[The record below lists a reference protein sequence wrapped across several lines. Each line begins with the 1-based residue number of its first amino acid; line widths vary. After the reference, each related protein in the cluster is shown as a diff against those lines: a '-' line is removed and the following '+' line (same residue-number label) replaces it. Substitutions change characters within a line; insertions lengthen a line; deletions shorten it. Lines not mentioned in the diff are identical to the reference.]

1 MANNFVDFQFGFKLY
16 SANPLDY
23 RYVGKTKA
31 FLNELIDLEA
41 TYPGLRVYIEDDNTF
56 YAYLKNAEGVYEF
69 QEDKGKEGPQGPK
82 GERGLTGATGQPGYT
97 FTPAISDTGELS
109 WTKSRGE
116 GGDVPAP
123 INIKGAIG
131 PQGPTGPQGPKG
143 DPGTGVTIKPDK
155 ASCLVI
161 GDSYIDEITGN
172 LMMLTTLPNTFKDL
186 GPIRGPQG
194 LQGEKGDKGDPGEQ
208 GPRGE
213 QGIQGIQGPQGEQ
226 GIQGPKGDQGE
237 QGLPGENGA
246 DGKSA
251 YEIAK
256 EHGFVGSEEDWL
268 ATLKG
273 DKGDQGEQGIQGPQ
287 GEQGIPGAEGKSA
300 YQIAKEAGFEG
311 DEASWL
317 ASLKGEKGEQGTPGV
332 NGTNGKDGAAATIQ
346 IGTVT
351 STSGTASVTNSGTDK
366 AAVFNFNLP
375 KGTDGITPN
384 ITINATTLEPGN
396 DVTVEKTGTDAAPV
410 FTFGI
415 PRGVD
420 GKNGEKGATGAQGA
434 TGAPGAAAAIT
445 GATAE
450 IGENDPTQ
458 PSEVAVTAE
467 GTDSARSFKFVF
479 KNIKGNKGD
488 KGEDG
493 KSIQVKENADACT
506 VLGDG
511 YIDDNGHLQILTTTD
526 PRAFKDVG
534 EIRGPQGLQG
544 PTGATGPTGAVGPKG
559 DTGAQGEKGDKGDP
573 GTTFTPSVSSDG
585 ILSWTNDSNKPNPE
599 NVNIKG
605 QKGDT
610 GAPGAKATVSVNE
623 TITQLAYD
631 AKPIVTSS
639 VDEPSNTTQLAFSF
653 PRSPI
658 FKPSINDGVLSWS
671 KTDSGTVQQ
680 PDTFNITE
688 QLTPP
693 LVFGSDALRVTH
705 KGKLCMKAAANKQ
718 HLPNVATFFN
728 RTPVEGDRCLFY
740 SYATEGSLTE
750 PKIYLGVFKEELQTD
765 TDDYWYFEVP
775 SEMAATTPSLK
786 GPKGEPG
793 KDGAPGKDGIDGK
806 NATVSVSSSSSTTAD
821 EKDRITISGYAGADT
836 STAANINSSLEEL
849 SNGDRALHLAYT
861 FTNMIGNG
869 IKSIS
874 YAPSDADSGENVLTF
889 KTFANMNIGTD
900 ENPTYSDTKEII
912 IKNGSGILAFTNPIN
927 GTITPST
934 ETSWARAPVYV
945 TLSNG
950 DTKTLPMPIITPVQG
965 NTTFEIANSTSEI
978 GITSEF
984 GEVNRA
990 NGRVPV
996 HFIMKL
1002 FEVTASAD
1010 ETDITTEPV
1019 SATNTFYLHTKQG
1032 SSQAITIG
1040 LDDGDLANEA
1050 TNG

>member
-123 INIKGAIG
+123 VNIKGAIG

-143 DPGTGVTIKPDK
+143 DPGTGVIIKPDK
-155 ASCLVI
+155 ASCLVV
-161 GDSYIDEITGN
+161 GDSYIDESTGN
-172 LMMLTTLPNTFKDL
+172 LMMLTALPDTFKDL
-186 GPIRGPQG
+186 GPVRGPQG
-194 LQGEKGDKGDPGEQ
+194 LQGEKGETGAQGPIGPQGEQGPKGDPGEQ
-208 GPRGE
+208 GPV
-213 QGIQGIQGPQGEQ
+213 GPQGPKGET
-226 GIQGPKGDQGE
+226 GEQGPKGDPGE
-237 QGLPGENGA
+237 QGPAGPQGVKGDPGPQGP
-246 DGKSA
+246 
-251 YEIAK
+251 
-256 EHGFVGSEEDWL
+256 
-268 ATLKG
+268 KG
-273 DKGDQGEQGIQGPQ
+273 DKGEPGAQGEQGIQGPQ

-311 DEASWL
+311 DETSWL

-493 KSIQVKENADACT
+493 KSIQVKANAADCT

-511 YIDDNGHLQILTTTD
+511 YIDAIGHLQILTSLD
-526 PRAFKDVG
+526 PKTFKDVG

-544 PTGATGPTGAVGPKG
+544 PKGDKGDTGAQGPKG

-585 ILSWTNDSNKPNPE
+585 MLSWTNDGNKQNPQE
-599 NVNIKG
+599 INIKG
-605 QKGDT
+605 PKGAT
-610 GAPGAKATVSVNE
+610 GDKGAKATVSVNE

-631 AKPIVTSS
+631 ASPIVTNS
-639 VDEPSNTTQLAFSF
+639 VDEITNNNQLTFSF

-658 FKPSINDGVLSWS
+658 FKPSINEGVLSWS
-671 KTDSGTVQQ
+671 KADSGTVQQ
-680 PDTFNITE
+680 PEAFNITE

-693 LVFGSDALRVTH
+693 LMFGSDAITVTRN
-705 KGKLCMKAAANKQ
+705 GKRCMKAAANKQ

-740 SYATEGSLTE
+740 SYSTEGSMTE
-750 PKIYLGVFKEELQTD
+750 PRIYLGVFKEELQTD
-765 TDDYWYFEVP
+765 SEDYWYFEVP
-775 SEMAATTPSLK
+775 SGMADTTPSLK
-786 GPKGEPG
+786 GDKGEPG
-793 KDGAPGKDGIDGK
+793 KDGAPGKDGTDGK
-806 NATVSVSSSSSTTAD
+806 NATVTVLSSSTAAD
-821 EKDRITISGYAGADT
+821 DKDKITISGYAGADA
-836 STAANINSSLEEL
+836 TATANINSKLEEL
-849 SNGDRALHLAYT
+849 STGDRLLHLAYK

-889 KTFANMNIGTD
+889 KTFAKMNLGTD
-900 ENPTYSDTKEII
+900 ENPIYSDTKEII
-912 IKNGSGILAFTNPIN
+912 IKNGSGILAFTYPIN

-934 ETSWARAPVYV
+934 ANKWATAPVNV
-945 TLSNG
+945 NLSNNT
-950 DTKTLPMPIITPVQG
+950 TKTLPMPIITPVQG

-984 GEVNRA
+984 GEVNRV
-990 NGRVPV
+990 NGTVPV
-996 HFIMKL
+996 HFTMKL
-1002 FEVTASAD
+1002 FEVTASENEA
-1010 ETDITTEPV
+1010 DITTGPV

>member
-123 INIKGAIG
+123 VNIKGAIG

-143 DPGTGVTIKPDK
+143 DPGTGVIIKPDK
-155 ASCLVI
+155 ASCLVV
-161 GDSYIDEITGN
+161 GDSYIDESTGN
-172 LMMLTTLPNTFKDL
+172 LMMLTALPDTFKDL
-186 GPIRGPQG
+186 GPVRGPQG
-194 LQGEKGDKGDPGEQ
+194 LQGEKGETGPQGPIGPQGEQGPKGDPGEQ
-208 GPRGE
+208 GPV
-213 QGIQGIQGPQGEQ
+213 GPQGPKGET
-226 GIQGPKGDQGE
+226 GEQGPKGDLGE
-237 QGLPGENGA
+237 QGPAGPQGVKGDPGPQGP
-246 DGKSA
+246 
-251 YEIAK
+251 
-256 EHGFVGSEEDWL
+256 
-268 ATLKG
+268 KG
-273 DKGDQGEQGIQGPQ
+273 DKGETGAQGEQGIQGPQ

-332 NGTNGKDGAAATIQ
+332 NGTNGKDGSAATIQ

-420 GKNGEKGATGAQGA
+420 GKNGEKGATGAKGD

-467 GTDSARSFKFVF
+467 GSDSARSFKFVF

-585 ILSWTNDSNKPNPE
+585 ILSWTNDGNKQNPQE
-599 NVNIKG
+599 INIKG
-605 QKGDT
+605 PKGAT
-610 GAPGAKATVSVNE
+610 GDKGAKATVSVNE

-631 AKPIVTSS
+631 ASPIVTNS
-639 VDEPSNTTQLAFSF
+639 VDETTNNNQLTFSF

-658 FKPSINDGVLSWS
+658 FKPSINEGVLSWS
-671 KTDSGTVQQ
+671 KADSGTVQQ

-693 LVFGSDALRVTH
+693 LMFGSDAITVTRN
-705 KGKLCMKAAANKQ
+705 GKRCMKAAANKQ

-740 SYATEGSLTE
+740 SYSTEGSMTE
-750 PKIYLGVFKEELQTD
+750 PRIYLGVFKEELQTD
-765 TDDYWYFEVP
+765 SEDYWYFEVP
-775 SEMAATTPSLK
+775 SGMANSTPSLK
-786 GPKGEPG
+786 GAKGEPG
-793 KDGAPGKDGIDGK
+793 KDGAPGKDGK
-806 NATVSVSSSSSTTAD
+806 NATVSVDSSSTASD
-821 EKDRITISGYAGADT
+821 EKDRITISGYAGADA
-836 STAANINSSLEEL
+836 TAAASIQSKLVEQP
-849 SNGDRALHLAYT
+849 NGDRALHLAYT

-874 YAPSDADSGENVLTF
+874 YTPSNADSGENVLTF
-889 KTFANMNIGTD
+889 KTFANMNLGTD

-912 IKNGSGILAFTNPIN
+912 IKNGSGISNFTHPIN

-934 ETSWARAPVYV
+934 EKSWARAPVYV
-945 TLSNG
+945 SLSNG

-984 GEVNRA
+984 GEVNRV
-990 NGRVPV
+990 NGTVPV
-996 HFIMKL
+996 HFTMKL
-1002 FEVTASAD
+1002 FEVTASENEA
-1010 ETDITTEPV
+1010 DITTGPV

>member
-123 INIKGAIG
+123 VNIKGAIG

-143 DPGTGVTIKPDK
+143 DPGTGVIIKPDK
-155 ASCLVI
+155 ASCLVV
-161 GDSYIDEITGN
+161 GDSYIDESTGN
-172 LMMLTTLPNTFKDL
+172 LMMLTALPDTFKDL
-186 GPIRGPQG
+186 GPVRGPQG
-194 LQGEKGDKGDPGEQ
+194 LQGEKGETGAQGPIGPQGEQGPKGDPGEQ
-208 GPRGE
+208 GPA
-213 QGIQGIQGPQGEQ
+213 GPQGPKGET
-226 GIQGPKGDQGE
+226 GEQGPKGDPGE
-237 QGLPGENGA
+237 QGPAGPQGVKGDPGPQGP
-246 DGKSA
+246 
-251 YEIAK
+251 
-256 EHGFVGSEEDWL
+256 
-268 ATLKG
+268 KG
-273 DKGDQGEQGIQGPQ
+273 DKGEPGAQGEQGIQGPQ

-493 KSIQVKENADACT
+493 KSIQVKANAADCT

-511 YIDDNGHLQILTTTD
+511 YIDAIGHLQILTSLD
-526 PRAFKDVG
+526 PKTFKDVG

-544 PTGATGPTGAVGPKG
+544 PKGDKGDTGAQGPKG

-585 ILSWTNDSNKPNPE
+585 MLSWTNDGNKQNPQE
-599 NVNIKG
+599 INIKG
-605 QKGDT
+605 PKGAT
-610 GAPGAKATVSVNE
+610 GDKGAKATVSVNE

-631 AKPIVTSS
+631 ASPIVTNS
-639 VDEPSNTTQLAFSF
+639 VDEITNNNQLTFSF

-658 FKPSINDGVLSWS
+658 FKPSINEGVLSWS
-671 KTDSGTVQQ
+671 KADSGTVQQ
-680 PDTFNITE
+680 PDTFNIVDN
-688 QLTPP
+688 LTQP
-693 LVFGSDALRVTH
+693 LVYKVHNHVTS
-705 KGKLCMKAAANKQ
+705 GKLMS
-718 HLPNVATFFN
+718 LATQFN
-728 RTPVEGDRCLFY
+728 RTPVQGDACLFMDI
-740 SYATEGSLTE
+740 GSVDRPPRLIIGVYTGRSITDQDGLVQYEFE
-750 PKIYLGVFKEELQTD
+750 PTDHTVGLQ
-765 TDDYWYFEVP
+765 
-775 SEMAATTPSLK
+775 
-786 GPKGEPG
+786 GPPGEAG
-793 KDGAPGKDGIDGK
+793 KDGAPGKDGTDGK
-806 NATVSVSSSSSTTAD
+806 NATITVDSSSTAAD
-821 EKDRITISGYAGADT
+821 DRNKITISGYAGADA
-836 STAANINSSLEEL
+836 TAEASINSKLETL
-849 SNGDRALHLAYT
+849 STGDRLLHLAYT

-869 IKSIS
+869 IKSVS

-889 KTFANMNIGTD
+889 KTFAKMNLGTD
-900 ENPTYSDTKEII
+900 ENPNYSDTKEII
-912 IKNGSGILAFTNPIN
+912 IKNGSGIRAFTYPVD

-1002 FEVTASAD
+1002 FEVTASAN
-1010 ETDITTEPV
+1010 EADITTEPV

-1050 TNG
+1050 TNE